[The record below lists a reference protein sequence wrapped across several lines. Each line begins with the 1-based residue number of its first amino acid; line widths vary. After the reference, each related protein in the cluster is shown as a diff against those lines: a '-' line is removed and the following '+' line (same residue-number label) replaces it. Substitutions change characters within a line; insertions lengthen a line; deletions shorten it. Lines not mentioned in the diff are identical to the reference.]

1 MRKPLAK
8 QQFFMTEGI
17 AGNFLSK
24 NRREYVHMYS
34 VLRQKEKVSSITKM
48 LAERCPVFTVDI
60 WLKRLRFLLFTI
72 C

>member
-8 QQFFMTEGI
+8 QQFLMTD
-17 AGNFLSK
+17 GNFFVKKSK
-24 NRREYVHMYS
+24 RIHMYS